1 MKNGRGE
8 ERGVAREAAEEKA
21 RTRRRE
27 EKNLIFVSLLGVAT

>member
-21 RTRRRE
+21 RTRGTE
-27 EKNLIFVSLLGVAT
+27 EKKI